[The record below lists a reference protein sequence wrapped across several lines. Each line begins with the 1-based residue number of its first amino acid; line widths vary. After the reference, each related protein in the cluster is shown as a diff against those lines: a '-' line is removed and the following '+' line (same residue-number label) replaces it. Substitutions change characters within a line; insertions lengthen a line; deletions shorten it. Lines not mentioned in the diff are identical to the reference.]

1 MQANDAQTLRVSTL
15 WAVCLT
21 VFMFPFMISSVN
33 IALPAIQ
40 ADFSANAV
48 LLSWIAT
55 AYLLASGVV
64 LVPAGKLGD
73 IYGRKKIFTT
83 GIAVFTVFTVG
94 TAFAPSIYWI
104 IVFRVFQGVG
114 AAMSMATSM
123 AMISDVFPVRQRG
136 KAMGIVVACVY
147 IGYSFGPFAG
157 GWLTGLL
164 GWKSIFL
171 INAPIGILALY
182 LAIVK
187 IRKEWASAENE
198 RFDIVGSLLYGISI
212 ICFMYGLTSLPALAG
227 IGLLGIGILGLFS
240 FVCYVTKTRFPVID
254 VYLFRSNRTFLFS
267 SIAALINYSA
277 TFAIAFLLS
286 LYLQYIKGMTPQMA
300 GIVLVSQPLVQAVF
314 SPLAGKLSD
323 KTEPARIASSG
334 MGLTAL
340 GLLLLVFLNGETSLF
355 YIVGSLFILGLGFA
369 LFSSPNMNAI
379 MSSVEKSFYGI
390 ASGTVATMRL
400 IGQMLS
406 MATVTFLFSL
416 IIGNEE
422 ISASNYDDF
431 LCSVTILFIIFT
443 VSCLIGIY
451 FSLTRGEIFHN
462 SKI

>member
-1 MQANDAQTLRVSTL
+1 MQSNDAQTLKVPVL
-15 WAVCLT
+15 WAVSLT

-40 ADFSANAV
+40 ADFSAGAV
-48 LLSWIAT
+48 LLSWIST

-73 IYGRKKIFTT
+73 IHGRKRIFTI
-83 GIAVFTVFTVG
+83 GIAVFTVFTVS

-104 IVFRVFQGVG
+104 IAFRVFQGVG

-123 AMISDVFPVRQRG
+123 AIISDVFPVKERG

-157 GWLTGLL
+157 GWLTSLL

-171 INAPIGILALY
+171 LNAPIGILAFY

-187 IRKEWASAENE
+187 IRKEWANAEKE
-198 RFDIVGSLLYGISI
+198 PFDIVGSLLYGISI
-212 ICFMYGLTSLPALAG
+212 ICLMFGLTYLPALLG
-227 IGLLGIGILGLFS
+227 VGLLAVGMIGFLS
-240 FVCYVTKTRFPVID
+240 FIYYVAKVRFPILD
-254 VYLFRSNRTFLFS
+254 VSVFRSNRMFLFS
-267 SIAALINYSA
+267 SLAALINYSA

-314 SPLAGKLSD
+314 SPLAGRLSD
-323 KTEPARIASSG
+323 KTEPSVIASSG

-340 GLLLLVFLNGETSLF
+340 GLLLLVFLKGDTSLF
-355 YIVGSLFILGLGFA
+355 YIVACLLILGLGFA

-406 MATVTFLFSL
+406 MAIVTFLFSL
-416 IIGNEE
+416 VIGNEE
-422 ISASNYDDF
+422 ISPLNYDAF
-431 LCSVTILFIIFT
+431 LHSVNILFIIFT
-443 VSCLIGIY
+443 ISCLIGIY
-451 FSLTRGEIFHN
+451 FSFTRGVIK
-462 SKI
+462 KI

>member
-1 MQANDAQTLRVSTL
+1 MQSNDAQTLKAPAL
-15 WAVCLT
+15 WAVSLT

-40 ADFSANAV
+40 ADFSAGAV
-48 LLSWIAT
+48 LLSWIST
-55 AYLLASGVV
+55 AYLVASGVV

-73 IYGRKKIFTT
+73 IHGRKRIFTI
-83 GIAVFTVFTVG
+83 GIAVFTVFTVS

-104 IVFRVFQGVG
+104 IAFRVFQGAG

-123 AMISDVFPVRQRG
+123 AIISDVFPVKERG

-171 INAPIGILALY
+171 LNAPIGILAFY

-187 IRKEWASAENE
+187 IRKEWANAEKE
-198 RFDIVGSLLYGISI
+198 PFDIVGSLLYGISI
-212 ICFMYGLTSLPALAG
+212 ICLMYGLTSLPALLG
-227 IGLLGIGILGLFS
+227 VGLLAVGMIGFLSLI
-240 FVCYVTKTRFPVID
+240 CYVTKVRFPILD
-254 VYLFRSNRTFLFS
+254 VSVFRSNRMFLFS
-267 SIAALINYSA
+267 SLAALINYSA

-314 SPLAGKLSD
+314 SPLAGRLSD
-323 KTEPARIASSG
+323 KTEPSVIASSG

-340 GLLLLVFLNGETSLF
+340 GLLLLVFLKGDTSLF
-355 YIVGSLFILGLGFA
+355 YIVACLLILGLGFA

-406 MATVTFLFSL
+406 MAIVTFLFSL

-422 ISASNYDDF
+422 ISPLNYDAF
-431 LCSVTILFIIFT
+431 LHSVNILFIIFT
-443 VSCLIGIY
+443 ISCLIGIY
-451 FSLTRGEIFHN
+451 FSFTRGVI
-462 SKI
+462 KKV

>member
-1 MQANDAQTLRVSTL
+1 MQSNETQTLKTSTL
-15 WAVCLT
+15 WVVSIT

-40 ADFSANAV
+40 ADFSADAV

-55 AYLLASGVV
+55 AYLLASGVA

-73 IYGRKKIFTT
+73 IYGRKRIFTL
-83 GIAVFTVFTVG
+83 GIAVFTAFTVG
-94 TAFAPSIYWI
+94 TAFAPSIAWVI
-104 IVFRVFQGVG
+104 AFRLLQGVG
-114 AAMSMATSM
+114 AAMFMATSM
-123 AMISDVFPVRQRG
+123 AILSDVFPAKERG

-164 GWKSIFL
+164 GWKSLFL
-171 INAPIGILALY
+171 LNAPIGILALY
-182 LAIVK
+182 LAVVK
-187 IRKEWASAENE
+187 IKKAWANAENE

-212 ICFMYGLTSLPALAG
+212 SCLMYGLTLLPSLPG
-227 IGLLGIGILGLFS
+227 IGLFGVGIIGFLS
-240 FVCYVTKTRFPVID
+240 FIYYVTKTRFPVID
-254 VYLFRSNRTFLFS
+254 VYLFQSNRTFAFS
-267 SIAALINYSA
+267 SIAAPINYSA
-277 TFAIAFLLS
+277 TFAVAFLLS

-300 GIVLVSQPLVQAVF
+300 GIVLVSQPLVQAAF
-314 SPLAGKLSD
+314 SPLAGRVSD
-323 KTEPARIASSG
+323 KVEPAIIASFG

-340 GLLLLVFLNGETSLF
+340 GLLLLVFLGDETSLF
-355 YIVGSLFILGLGFA
+355 YVVLSLLILGLGFA

-379 MSSVEKSFYGI
+379 MGSVEKSFYGV

-406 MATVTFLFSL
+406 MAIVTCMFSL

-422 ISASNYDDF
+422 ISPLNYDAF
-431 LCSVTILFIIFT
+431 LRSVDTLFIIFT
-443 VSCLIGIY
+443 ISCLIGIY
-451 FSLTRGEIFHN
+451 FSLTRGRMKKE
-462 SKI
+462 